1 MAHVVCWLIRESGA
15 HCNYEAHDGSDGQIA
30 SFTRPNI
37 MIICQQ
43 QISSGFT
50 WHKKIILNKNANYQ

>member
-15 HCNYEAHDGSDGQIA
+15 LCNYEAHDGSDGQIA
-30 SFTRPNI
+30 SYTRPNI

-43 QISSGFT
+43 QISSVVRF
-50 WHKKIILNKNANYQ
+50 HLAQEIHFK